1 MPDLKNARIAVLAAD
16 DFEEVELTKPVE
28 AFRDA
33 GARVDVIAPHGGKLQ
48 AMQHDQ
54 KSIRV
59 EIDRFS
65 TATGSLEGLV

>member
-33 GARVDVIAPHGGKLQ
+33 LGLD
-48 AMQHDQ
+48 M
-54 KSIRV
+54 
-59 EIDRFS
+59 S
-65 TATGSLEGLV
+65 T